1 MSHQSYSRFYRQF
14 TQKILDKIVTPQV
27 LGNTEELEKNI
38 KNQSDKKIICYVLQD
53 ASLTNTVLID
63 REAKA
68 RQLPSAFAPLSIQ
81 DYQEDDSILA
91 LNVPNSKNEAYHYP
105 AKLIRLIEALEKH
118 PEYDIELV
126 PVTVLWGRSPEY
138 EDSWF
143 KALFADA
150 WATPSKLK
158 QALNISLYSRE
169 NYIEFHKPISLKSAI
184 QQSKIE
190 YPNFSPA
197 HSVVKELNSSF
208 NKHKEAILGPDLSDR
223 RNLINKLMKT
233 KTVRDAIRKESIDN
247 KISMFE
253 AENRAK
259 GYLTEV
265 VSDFSYSTLRFAELA
280 LTKLWTQ
287 LYDGIEVHNFD
298 TVRELAKDYEIVY
311 TPCHRSHIDYLLLS
325 YVIFNRGLMVPHIAA
340 GINLNLPVVGQ
351 IMRGGGAYFIRR
363 TFSGNE
369 LYTSV
374 FKEYLHS
381 LLSRNTPL
389 EYFIEGGRS
398 RTGLLLPPKKGMLS
412 MTVQSHLRG
421 ATKPIAFI
429 PTYFGYEKLIE
440 GTSYLNEL
448 NGKPK
453 EAESIWGIL
462 SSVRKIEKVF
472 GQVHVNFG
480 EPVFLN
486 QILTEHQAKDIK
498 LEIDDELPQPVIQ
511 TVNQVANSILENIN
525 KAVVIN
531 PISLISLILLNAEHH
546 ALTEHDL
553 MAKIDQYR
561 HILKMT
567 EYDAKMVMTELS
579 STEIIQY
586 AAKLKQVEIFSQN
599 DQNWVRVAESQKILL
614 SYFSNN
620 ILHCFILPA
629 LIAMLVHSY
638 KKISI
643 HYLTDTLKNIYPY
656 FKEEFFLKWSMHEL
670 EKEITVII
678 GCLEHLGWIVH
689 QDQILS
695 IPADEHMQNQLV
707 TLAHLS
713 ASSLNNMI
721 MIAALL
727 QQYAPLQALSLKE
740 LENMGKAVLSK
751 LSQTN
756 KIQAGYYFDSATLK
770 SFIAIL
776 KQNGLL
782 DTKENHFV
790 INDAFE
796 EKMSA
801 IFNWYNPE
809 TCQAITEAVH
819 FNEKEL
825 KGFKPGHKHS

>member
-1 MSHQSYSRFYRQF
+1 MSNKGYSRFYRQF

-27 LGNTEELEKNI
+27 LGNTEELKKTI
-38 KNQSDKKIICYVLQD
+38 QDQTDKKIICYVLQD
-53 ASLTNTVLID
+53 ASLSNTVLID
-63 REAKA
+63 TEAKA
-68 RQLPSAFAPLSIQ
+68 RQLPSVFAPLSIHE
-81 DYQEDDSILA
+81 YQEDDSILA
-91 LNVPNSKNEAYHYP
+91 LNVPNSTHEAYHYS
-105 AKLIRLIEALEKH
+105 AKLIRLIEALEKY

-126 PVTVLWGRSPEY
+126 PVTVLWGRSPAY

-169 NYIEFHKPISLKSAI
+169 NYIEFHKPISLKLAI
-184 QQSKIE
+184 EQSKIE

-197 HSVVKELNSSF
+197 HSVVKELNSNF
-208 NKHKEAILGPDLSDR
+208 NKYKEAILGPDLSDR

-233 KTVRDAIRKESIDN
+233 ETVQDAIRKESIDN

-298 TVRELAKDYEIVY
+298 TVRELAKEYEIVY

-351 IMRGGGAYFIRR
+351 IMRGAGAYFIRR

-412 MTVQSHLRG
+412 MTIQSHLRG
-421 ATKPIAFI
+421 ASKPIAFI

-480 EPVFLN
+480 EPVFLD
-486 QILTEHQAKDIK
+486 QVLAEHQAKQIK
-498 LEIDDELPQPVIQ
+498 LNIHDELPQPVIQ
-511 TVNQVANSILENIN
+511 TVNQVANSIQENIN

-531 PISLISLILLNAEHH
+531 PISLISLILLNADDH
-546 ALTEHDL
+546 ALSEKHL
-553 MAKIDQYR
+553 IAQISQYR
-561 HILKMT
+561 DLLKMT
-567 EYDAKMVMTELS
+567 QYDSRMIMSELS
-579 STEIIQY
+579 SAEMIQY
-586 AAKLKQVEIFSQN
+586 AEKLKQVETVNQN
-599 DQNWVRVAESQKILL
+599 NEKWVQVAESQKILL

-629 LIAMLVHSY
+629 LIAMLIHSY
-638 KKISI
+638 KKIST
-643 HYLTDTLKNIYPY
+643 HYLSDTLKNIYPY
-656 FKEEFFLKWSMHEL
+656 FKEEFFLKWSMDEL
-670 EKEITVII
+670 EKEIVLII
-678 GCLEHLGWIVH
+678 DKLEHLGWIVR
-689 QDQILS
+689 QDTTLS
-695 IPADEHMQNQLV
+695 IPVDEQMQKQLL

-713 ASSLNNMI
+713 ASSLNNMS

-740 LENMGKAVLSK
+740 LEKMGKAVLNK
-751 LSQTN
+751 LSQTK

-776 KQNGLL
+776 KHNGLL
-782 DTKENHFV
+782 SIQEDRF
-790 INDAFE
+790 IISDDFE
-796 EKMSA
+796 EKISA

-809 TCQAITEAVH
+809 TQQAIIEALQ

-825 KGFKPGHKHS
+825 KGFKQSKKI